1 VSKENAALAHR
12 WFEEVWNKKRLDAIA
27 EMADPKAVGHGQQ
40 LHDGLINLDDFGA
53 FASHLQSAFPDLKV
67 TIEDTITEGDRV
79 VLRWQ
84 LHMTHTGQFLRYPP
98 TNKQVNISGIT
109 IFRMANGKI
118 IAGWDKWDQLGLLE
132 QIEAVPVQVPKPVRA
147 A

>member
-109 IFRMANGKI
+109 IFHMANGKI